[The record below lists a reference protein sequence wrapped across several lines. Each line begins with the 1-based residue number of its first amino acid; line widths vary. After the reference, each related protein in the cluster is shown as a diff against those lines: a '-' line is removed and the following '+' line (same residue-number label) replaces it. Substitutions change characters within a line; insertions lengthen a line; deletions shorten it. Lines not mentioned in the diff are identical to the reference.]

1 MRGIVTHYTAY
12 ATQRTVSIYEGD
24 RRVTYTHGDFA
35 GTNHGVNLDL
45 ASEALEQLGY
55 SVNSGSS
62 WRWHADARARDIDAY
77 KAVAFPLAALPRSA
91 PWDSQFT
98 PDQIREQNI
107 RTFGHPEGRAGR
119 RKLGMW

>member
-55 SVNSGSS
+55 TPTPAPATSTPTRPSRFRWPPSRDQRRGTASS
-62 WRWHADARARDIDAY
+62 RPI
-77 KAVAFPLAALPRSA
+77 KSA
-91 PWDSQFT
+91 S
-98 PDQIREQNI
+98 
-107 RTFGHPEGRAGR
+107 RT
-119 RKLGMW
+119 